1 MSSKQILSWQDLAAR
16 HDFQVVGRPQGH
28 RHVGHAHFWNRAMT
42 RRQFITTATGL
53 AGAALGSGLWMPALV
68 HAAKPSGS
76 APRPIPGG
84 IQPFGPGTEVF
95 HVFPPDPN
103 NLKRE
108 PSTITDFNG
117 FVGITEIS
125 GTGTGTNTTTGESA
139 TIPFD
144 VDMRF
149 MQGEYVGLD
158 GKHHHG
164 TFGFI

>member
-1 MSSKQILSWQDLAAR
+1 MSIKQILAWQDLAAR
-16 HDFQVVGRPQGH
+16 HDLQVVGRPQGH

-42 RRQFITTATGL
+42 RRQFITTAAGL
-53 AGAALGSGLWMPALV
+53 AGATLSSGLWMPALV
-68 HAAKPSGS
+68 HAAKPAGA

-95 HVFPPDPN
+95 HVFPPGRGN
-103 NLKRE
+103 E

-117 FVGITEIS
+117 FVGIAEIA
-125 GTGTGTNTTTGESA
+125 GAGTGTNTATGETSH
-139 TIPFD
+139 IPFD

-149 MQGEYVGLD
+149 MEGEYVGVD